1 MLRNLEELKSLV
13 KNISKKRLC
22 VVFAHDLYVL
32 EAIKEAM
39 TYQIIDPI
47 LIGNKTEI
55 ISLCNQLDISLSE
68 VEIIDDIDT
77 TSATK
82 TAMDLVNLGK
92 VDIIMK
98 GLIDTKF
105 LLKGVVN
112 NEYGIK
118 AKPVLSHVGLIYIP
132 GMDRVLFAS
141 DGAMLIQPSVEE
153 KIAIVE
159 NAAELTKSLGYSNPK
174 IGIVSSVEKVNP
186 KIESTVHAEII
197 KNHFQQLQVPY
208 TVDGPFAI
216 DNLVSMESVRHKGII
231 SPVAGIAD
239 VLIFPNLDAGNVFYK
254 TVVFLAHGESAGI
267 VMGAK
272 VPIIVTSRADT
283 PQAKLNSILLAVVN
297 HDGLFAT
304 NH

>member
-1 MLRNLEELKSLV
+1 MLRNLEDLKTMV
-13 KNISKKRLC
+13 RTIEKKRLC
-22 VVFAHDLYVL
+22 VVFAHDEFVL

-39 TYQIIDPI
+39 DLGIIDPI
-47 LIGNKTEI
+47 LIGKKLEI
-55 ISLCNQLDISLSE
+55 EQICKQLDIHLDE
-68 VEIIDDIDT
+68 VVIIDDDDAA
-77 TSATK
+77 SSSK
-82 TAMDLVNLGK
+82 TAMDLVNQGK
-92 VDIIMK
+92 ADIIMK
-98 GLIDTKF
+98 GLLDTKV

-118 AKPVLSHVGLIYIP
+118 DKPVLSHVGLIAVP

-141 DGAMLIQPSVEE
+141 DGAMLIEPTVDE
-153 KIAIVE
+153 KIAIIE
-159 NAAELTKSLGYSNPK
+159 NAAALTKTLGYEKPL

-186 KIESTVHAEII
+186 KIPSTVDAQKI
-197 KNHFQQLQVPY
+197 KEHFENMDVPFV
-208 TVDGPFAI
+208 VDGPFAI
-216 DNLVSMESVRHKGII
+216 DNLVSMESVKHKGIV

-239 VLIFPNLDAGNVFYK
+239 ILIFPNLDGGNIFYK

-283 PQAKLNSILLAVVN
+283 PKAKLNSILLAVVN
-297 HDGLFAT
+297 HDGLFIA

>member
-153 KIAIVE
+153 K
-159 NAAELTKSLGYSNPK
+159 NRNRRKCC
-174 IGIVSSVEKVNP
+174 
-186 KIESTVHAEII
+186 
-197 KNHFQQLQVPY
+197 
-208 TVDGPFAI
+208 
-216 DNLVSMESVRHKGII
+216 
-231 SPVAGIAD
+231 
-239 VLIFPNLDAGNVFYK
+239 
-254 TVVFLAHGESAGI
+254 
-267 VMGAK
+267 
-272 VPIIVTSRADT
+272 
-283 PQAKLNSILLAVVN
+283 
-297 HDGLFAT
+297 
-304 NH
+304 

>member
-1 MLRNLEELKSLV
+1 
-13 KNISKKRLC
+13 
-22 VVFAHDLYVL
+22 
-32 EAIKEAM
+32 
-39 TYQIIDPI
+39 
-47 LIGNKTEI
+47 
-55 ISLCNQLDISLSE
+55 
-68 VEIIDDIDT
+68 
-77 TSATK
+77 
-82 TAMDLVNLGK
+82 
-92 VDIIMK
+92 
-98 GLIDTKF
+98 
-105 LLKGVVN
+105 
-112 NEYGIK
+112 
-118 AKPVLSHVGLIYIP
+118 
-132 GMDRVLFAS
+132 
-141 DGAMLIQPSVEE
+141 
-153 KIAIVE
+153 
-159 NAAELTKSLGYSNPK
+159 
-174 IGIVSSVEKVNP
+174 VSSVEKVNP